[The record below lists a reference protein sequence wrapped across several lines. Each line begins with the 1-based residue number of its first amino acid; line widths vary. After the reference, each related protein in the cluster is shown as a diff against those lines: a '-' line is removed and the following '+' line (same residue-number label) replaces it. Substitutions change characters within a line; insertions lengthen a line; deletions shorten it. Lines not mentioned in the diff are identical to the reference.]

1 MDKSRLKIEPGIWLD
16 ARRAIWFEELS
27 ILAVA
32 DLHIGYN
39 WAHRHGGQMLP
50 LHQPDDTVARL
61 KSLCEF
67 YKPAGLLLLGDI
79 VHRALPL
86 PQIEAELQRLFA
98 ELQGSTE
105 SRPTDSKSSVV
116 GRDSVEPLR
125 LRLILGNHDRFLEKL
140 VSAPLQTEYV
150 RGPYVFVHGHQTT
163 ERAER
168 VIMGHEHP
176 AISVG
181 DGVATSVKCP
191 CFLISRKLIVLPAFS
206 LWAAGGVEMPLR
218 QRFEHAVAI
227 LGDKLLPIPLK

>member
-1 MDKSRLKIEPGIWLD
+1 MDNSRLEIEPGIWLD
-16 ARRAIWFEELS
+16 ARRAIWFEEFS
-27 ILAVA
+27 MLAVA

-50 LHQPDDTVARL
+50 LHQADDTVARL
-61 KSLCEF
+61 MNLCEF
-67 YKPAGLLLLGDI
+67 YKPAQLLLLGDI

-86 PQIEAELQRLFA
+86 PQIELELQRLLT

-105 SRPTDSKSSVV
+105 SRPTMAVFKSV
-116 GRDSVEPLR
+116 GRDSVEPMR
-125 LRLILGNHDRFLEKL
+125 LHLILGNHDRFLEKL

-150 RGPYVFVHGHQTT
+150 RGGYVFVHGHQIN

-168 VIMGHEHP
+168 VVMGHEHP

-191 CFLISRKLIVLPAFS
+191 CFLISRTTIVLPAFS

-218 QRFEHAVAI
+218 QRFERAVAI

>member
-1 MDKSRLKIEPGIWLD
+1 MDKSRLEIEPGIWLD
-16 ARRAIWFEELS
+16 ARRAIWFEEFS

-39 WAHRHGGQMLP
+39 WAHRHGGQMMP
-50 LHQPDDTVARL
+50 IHAVDDTVARL
-61 KSLCEF
+61 KALTEF
-67 YKPAGLLLLGDI
+67 YNADEVLLLGDI

-86 PQIEAELQRLFA
+86 PQIEAQ
-98 ELQGSTE
+98 
-105 SRPTDSKSSVV
+105 
-116 GRDSVEPLR
+116 LR
-125 LRLILGNHDRFLEKL
+125 QLLGEFNGVRLILGNHDRFLEKL
-140 VSAPLQTEYV
+140 ISAPLRTEYV
-150 RGPYVFVHGHQTT
+150 RGGYAFVHGHQTT

-176 AISVG
+176 AISLG

-191 CFLISRKLIVLPAFS
+191 CFLISRNTIVLPAFS

-218 QRFEHAVAI
+218 QRFDRAVAI

>member
-1 MDKSRLKIEPGIWLD
+1 MDKSRLQIEPGIWLD
-16 ARRAIWFEELS
+16 ARRAIWFEEFS

-50 LHQPDDTVARL
+50 VHQADDTIERL
-61 KSLCEF
+61 KNLCDF
-67 YKPAGLLLLGDI
+67 YKPAEVLLLGDI

-86 PQIEAELQRLFA
+86 PQIEAQ
-98 ELQGSTE
+98 
-105 SRPTDSKSSVV
+105 
-116 GRDSVEPLR
+116 LR
-125 LRLILGNHDRFLEKL
+125 QLLGEFTGVRLILGNHDRFLEKL
-140 VSAPLQTEYV
+140 ISAPLQTEYV
-150 RGPYVFVHGHQTT
+150 RGHYVFVHGHQPM
-163 ERAER
+163 ERPER

-191 CFLISRKLIVLPAFS
+191 CFLIGRNTIVLPAFS

-218 QRFEHAVAI
+218 QRFDRAVAI